1 MTYTIKMSEEMA
13 EKVTAAVLKQIRKDT
28 TSGGVMEACAIILT
42 HLDPILMKEFKDS
55 GFTDDFGVH
64 ME

>member
-28 TSGGVMEACAIILT
+28 TSGRVMEACAIILT

>member
-1 MTYTIKMSEEMA
+1 MSEEMA

>member
-28 TSGGVMEACAIILT
+28 TSGGVMEA
-42 HLDPILMKEFKDS
+42 
-55 GFTDDFGVH
+55 
-64 ME
+64 

>member
-1 MTYTIKMSEEMA
+1 
-13 EKVTAAVLKQIRKDT
+13 
-28 TSGGVMEACAIILT
+28 MEACDAILT
-42 HLDPILMKEFKDS
+42 YLDPVVMKDFKDS